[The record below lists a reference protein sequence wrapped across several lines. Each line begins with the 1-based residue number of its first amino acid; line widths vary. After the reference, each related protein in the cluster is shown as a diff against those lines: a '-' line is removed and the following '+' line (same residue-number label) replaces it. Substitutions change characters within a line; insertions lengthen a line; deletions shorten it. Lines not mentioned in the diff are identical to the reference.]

1 MKRIMILGATSAIA
15 TACARL
21 WAADGGR
28 FFLVGRDAE
37 KLWQVAAD
45 LSARGA
51 SEAHVHVLDLT
62 RVADH
67 HTLFEHG
74 FAALGAVDIALLAH
88 GILSDQ
94 ALCQSDVGAA
104 VREFETNATSVIAL
118 LTELGVR
125 LSAARAGT
133 IAVISSVAGDR
144 GRASNYP
151 YGAAKAAVTAF
162 SAGLR
167 ARLYPV
173 GVHVLTIKPGPVATP
188 MTAGMRLPGL
198 LVATPEQV
206 ARDIVGAVRAGKGTL
221 YTPWFWRPI
230 MVIIRAMPEAIL
242 RRLPL

>member
-1 MKRIMILGATSAIA
+1 MKRILILGATSSIA
-15 TACARL
+15 TSCARR
-21 WAADGGR
+21 WAAVGAR
-28 FFLVGRDAE
+28 FFLVGRDAD
-37 KLWQVAAD
+37 KLRQVAAD
-45 LSARGA
+45 LYARGA
-51 SEAHVHVLDLT
+51 GEAHVYLLDLT
-62 RVADH
+62 RVAEH
-67 HTLFEHG
+67 EAMFGSAFATLG
-74 FAALGAVDIALLAH
+74 GIDVALIAH

-94 ALCQSDVGAA
+94 ALCQRDVAA
-104 VREFETNATSVIAL
+104 ALGEFDTNATSVIAL
-118 LTELGVR
+118 LGQR
-125 LSAARAGT
+125 LAAARSGT

-167 ARLYPV
+167 ARLFPT

-198 LVATPEQV
+198 LLATPDQV
-206 ARDIVGAVRAGKGTL
+206 AGDIVAAVNRGAGTL

-230 MVIIRAMPEAIL
+230 MAIIRAMPEAIL